1 MPTLLYLHGFA
12 SSPGAAKAKALRL
25 ALEPAFTVVAPDL
38 NQPSFAELSYGAM
51 LASAQAAAR
60 AHPPDV
66 VLGSS
71 LGSLVALGLAARG
84 VAGPL
89 LLLAPALG
97 FAERWASRLPPGE
110 GPVPFHHFA
119 EGREIGVHRAFFQE
133 MARVGVDRAPPK
145 QRVVVIMGRRDETI
159 PVGLVRERWD
169 AWADA
174 GGLAGGSRYE
184 EITDGDHGLV
194 AHVGH
199 VERVVRELA
208 G

>member
-12 SSPGAAKAKALRL
+12 SSPGAAKVQALRS

-51 LASAQAAAR
+51 LARAEAAAH

-71 LGSLVALGLAARG
+71 LGSLVALGLAMRG
-84 VAGPL
+84 VGAPL

-97 FAERWASRLPPGE
+97 FAERWAARLPPGD

-119 EGREIGVHRAFFQE
+119 ERRELAVHRAFFQE
-133 MARVGVDRAPPK
+133 MARVDVDRAPPK
-145 QRVVVIMGRRDETI
+145 QRVVVLMGRRDETI
-159 PVGLVRERWD
+159 PVSLVRERWD
-169 AWADA
+169 AWADG

-184 EITDGDHGLV
+184 EIADGDHGLV

-199 VERVVRELA
+199 VERLVRELA